1 MQSAGVGAPP
11 GGPPPPG
18 PPGGPGIPRASTD
31 DGDNR
36 SRNAKAQR
44 RHREKRKAHFKALEE
59 QVQILNA
66 QLEDARRQLAAAQY
80 ANNARLAYSPDDKGM
95 QQLVSE
101 NAYLREENADLRRQ
115 VYSLRPKTTT
125 GIWPEVKAE
134 AAPYGVY
141 NAPGSAM
148 VSSPRIPGSSHA
160 RTQSHPGEFVRDP
173 NAEPSSASSSYPPPL
188 YQFGSVVGD
197 DFRGADPSRHQPP
210 RGSSSSSSRGRL
222 MSSSSAPSASP
233 YVTSAPFPT
242 DPRAHALGGTPQQP
256 YLVRYE
262 SAVYPPAAPPPH
274 SLPRSAV
281 GSGSSGSYAH
291 ATTPVQA
298 YVPRAEGEV
307 AWGQDPAAT
316 AAVQQSHS
324 SSATGFSAAEAG
336 STYAA
341 GYGQPPPPPPPPH
354 LHE

>member
-115 VYSLRPKTTT
+115 VYSLR
-125 GIWPEVKAE
+125 
-134 AAPYGVY
+134 
-141 NAPGSAM
+141 
-148 VSSPRIPGSSHA
+148 
-160 RTQSHPGEFVRDP
+160 DP

-222 MSSSSAPSASP
+222 MSSSS
-233 YVTSAPFPT
+233 V
-242 DPRAHALGGTPQQP
+242 
-256 YLVRYE
+256 
-262 SAVYPPAAPPPH
+262 
-274 SLPRSAV
+274 
-281 GSGSSGSYAH
+281 
-291 ATTPVQA
+291 
-298 YVPRAEGEV
+298 
-307 AWGQDPAAT
+307 
-316 AAVQQSHS
+316 SHDS
-324 SSATGFSAAEAG
+324 CYCSC
-336 STYAA
+336 
-341 GYGQPPPPPPPPH
+341 
-354 LHE
+354 LD

>member
-1 MQSAGVGAPP
+1 MQSSGVGAPP

-18 PPGGPGIPRASTD
+18 PPGGSGIPRASTAD

-59 QVQILNA
+59 QVQILTA
-66 QLEDARRQLAAAQY
+66 QLEDARRQVAAAQY
-80 ANNARLAYSPDDKGM
+80 ASNARLAYSPDDKGM

-115 VYSLRPKTTT
+115 VYSLRVSYGGARDPGSAGPLPPPPADQPKTTT
-125 GIWPEVKAE
+125 GIWPEVKTE

-141 NAPGSAM
+141 SAPGSAV
-148 VSSPRIPGSSHA
+148 VSSPRLPGSSHA
-160 RTQSHPGEFVRDP
+160 RTQSHPGEFVRLTWQDP
-173 NAEPSSASSSYPPPL
+173 AAEPSSASSSYPPPL
-188 YQFGSVVGD
+188 YQFGSVVSD
-197 DFRGADPSRHQPP
+197 DFRGPDPARHQPQ
-210 RGSSSSSSRGRL
+210 RGSSSTSSRGRL

-242 DPRAHALGGTPQQP
+242 DPRAHALGGTPTQP

-281 GSGSSGSYAH
+281 GSGSSGSYAY

-307 AWGQDPAAT
+307 AWGQDVSWAAP
-316 AAVQQSHS
+316 V
-324 SSATGFSAAEAG
+324 TGP
-336 STYAA
+336 
-341 GYGQPPPPPPPPH
+341 QP
-354 LHE
+354 